1 MNTPPRQGIASRLPI
16 FDGLIDRILDMNVF
30 QRCQWLTLLM
40 LVQNLQYDLW
50 ALWATNHQQARQ
62 FLHIEVIQSTVW
74 YGAAFLL
81 VIAIFHL
88 IARSLAAGTNES
100 LRFWL
105 PVAIACFYSLNMS
118 FFGYLIGTMSL
129 ASGIVMV
136 GAPIFGFLLL
146 EKRVVYCGTAVASV
160 LVVCLTAAAL
170 NGTIPY
176 APLLQHDHLVTG
188 PGSLFWVYSL
198 IFFILPY
205 VMVLV
210 GMSELLINKVL
221 ERESEV
227 RYLSERDPLTGLLN
241 RRSINHRI
249 EHFHGDEKSR
259 HSAIAILLIDL
270 DHFKQIND
278 NHGHPTGDRV
288 LELTAQVLR
297 DSVRQQDMVGRFGGE
312 EFIIVLLGARV
323 TQCQEVAD
331 RIRLSLKSLR
341 PLNEQGIPVDV
352 AGSIG
357 IAWSPEMVR
366 HSFGEMVQTA
376 DAALYR
382 SKTEG
387 RNRVTTTVLE

>member
-30 QRCQWLTLLM
+30 QRCQWLTLVM

-50 ALWATNHQQARQ
+50 ALWATNHPQARQ
-62 FLHIEVIQSTVW
+62 FLHIKVIQSTVW
-74 YGAAFLL
+74 YGAAFVL

-105 PVAIACFYSLNMS
+105 PVAIACVYSLNMS

-323 TQCQEVAD
+323 TQCQEVAE

>member
-50 ALWATNHQQARQ
+50 ALWATNHPQARQ
-62 FLHIEVIQSTVW
+62 FLHIKVIQSTVW
-74 YGAAFLL
+74 YGAAFVL

-105 PVAIACFYSLNMS
+105 PVAIACVYSLNMS

-160 LVVCLTAAAL
+160 LVVSLTAAAL

-249 EHFHGDEKSR
+249 EHFQGDEKSR

-270 DHFKQIND
+270 DHFKHIND

>member
-30 QRCQWLTLLM
+30 QRCQWLTLIM

-50 ALWATNHQQARQ
+50 ALWAINHPQARQ
-62 FLHIEVIQSTVW
+62 FLHIEVIKSSVW

-160 LVVCLTAAAL
+160 LVVSLTAAAL

-270 DHFKQIND
+270 DHFKHIND

-323 TQCQEVAD
+323 TQCQEVAE

>member
-50 ALWATNHQQARQ
+50 ALWATNHPQARQ
-62 FLHIEVIQSTVW
+62 FLHIKVIQSTVW
-74 YGAAFLL
+74 YGAAFVL
-81 VIAIFHL
+81 VIASFHL

-105 PVAIACFYSLNMS
+105 PVAIACVYSLNMS

-323 TQCQEVAD
+323 TQCQEVAE

>member
-50 ALWATNHQQARQ
+50 ALWATNHPQARQ
-62 FLHIEVIQSTVW
+62 FLHIKVIQSTVW
-74 YGAAFLL
+74 YGAAFVL

-105 PVAIACFYSLNMS
+105 PVAIACVYSLNMS

-160 LVVCLTAAAL
+160 LVVSLTAAAL

-188 PGSLFWVYSL
+188 PGSLIWVYSL

-249 EHFHGDEKSR
+249 EHFQGDEKSR

-270 DHFKQIND
+270 DHFKHIND